1 MIHMNFRYFIHELC
15 NLKENYA
22 FAEEKILDHKLFHH
36 HHLYADT
43 SGQNVPDIPYT
54 NELSVYLSD
63 YYWKL
68 SFVEYVQD

>member
-1 MIHMNFRYFIHELC
+1 MRDC
-15 NLKENYA
+15 
-22 FAEEKILDHKLFHH
+22 KLFR
-36 HHLYADT
+36 HHLYADV
-43 SGQNVPDIPYT
+43 SGQNAPDAPYI